1 MKLRRSIAIA
11 LTSAS
16 LALAA
21 IGGVSASAAPP
32 QTTNLPSDVRD
43 VVITSSSL
51 SSLETI
57 TPTGLQNTLPF
68 ALGTESTGPDSRS

>member
-1 MKLRRSIAIA
+1 VKLRRSIAIA

-21 IGGVSASAAPP
+21 IGGVSASAAP
-32 QTTNLPSDVRD
+32 QSTNLPSEVRD
-43 VVITSSSL
+43 VVITSSGL

-68 ALGTESTGPDSRS
+68 ALGTDSTGPDSRS